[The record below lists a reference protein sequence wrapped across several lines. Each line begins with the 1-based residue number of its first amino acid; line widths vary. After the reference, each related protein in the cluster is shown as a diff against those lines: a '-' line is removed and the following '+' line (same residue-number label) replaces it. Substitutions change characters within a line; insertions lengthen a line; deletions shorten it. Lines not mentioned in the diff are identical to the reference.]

1 MIELESIQKTYG
13 SGDTAT
19 AVLDGVT
26 FCIEA
31 GEYVAIMG
39 TSGTGKS
46 TLMHILGCLD
56 RPTSGSYRFDG
67 TDVGDFEDQALSR
80 LRNDKIGFVFQQFHL
95 LGRSTALRNVMLPL
109 IYAREYPGDAE
120 ERATRA
126 LTAVGLGDRMEYR
139 PGELSGGQQQR
150 VAIARAL
157 VNDPQMILADE
168 PTGNLDRRSTL
179 EILSIF
185 SRLHR
190 EGRTII
196 LVTHNEEVAQH
207 AERILVLAA
216 GRMASDSKVP
226 SPRDAEKELKRL
238 HEEAPGPNEVPA
250 PSPEGDDDR

>member
-1 MIELESIQKTYG
+1 MIELESIGKTYG
-13 SGDTAT
+13 EGDTAT
-19 AVLDGVT
+19 VVLQGVT

-31 GEYVAIMG
+31 GEYVAVMG

-56 RPTSGSYRFDG
+56 SPTGGRYQFDG
-67 TDVGDFEDQALSR
+67 RDVGDLDDLSLSR

-95 LGRSTALRNVMLPL
+95 LGRATALRNVMLPL

-126 LTAVGLGDRMEYR
+126 LTAVGLEDRMSYR

-157 VNDPQMILADE
+157 VTDPRVILADE
-168 PTGNLDRRSTL
+168 PTGNLDSGSTL
-179 EILSIF
+179 EILGIF
-185 SRLHR
+185 KRLHG

-196 LVTHNEEVAQH
+196 LVTHDEEVARN
-207 AERILVLAA
+207 AERILVLEA
-216 GRMASDSKVP
+216 GKIASDTT
-226 SPRDAEKELKRL
+226 
-238 HEEAPGPNEVPA
+238 VPA
-250 PSPEGDDDR
+250 SPPEGGEAR